1 MINSFKSLSKFE
13 FALWFFSIAAITLPF
28 VIFHSG
34 NPLTLIASLIGVT
47 ALIFI
52 AKGNVLGQVL
62 TVIFSIIYAVI
73 SYQYRYFGEMITYVG
88 MTLPSAV
95 LSIIT
100 WLRHPYSGT
109 AEVRVNKLRKIHY
122 VALPFT
128 AAITTLV
135 FYFILKYFN
144 TANLALSTISITT
157 SITACYLL
165 IFRSPL
171 YALAYA
177 ANDIVLIGLW
187 ILAAIE
193 NISYIPMAICF
204 FMFLLNDLYGFYN
217 WRSMKVRQSN
227 QSNG

>member
-13 FALWFFSIAAITLPF
+13 FSLWIFSIVSITLPF

-62 TVIFSIIYAVI
+62 TVIFSIIYAII

-95 LSIIT
+95 LSTIT
-100 WLRHPYSGT
+100 WLKHPYKGT
-109 AEVRVNKLRKIHY
+109 AEVKVNKLKKIHY
-122 VALPFT
+122 AALPST
-128 AAITTLV
+128 AAIITFV

-144 TANLALSTISITT
+144 TANLTLSTLSITT

-177 ANDIVLIGLW
+177 ANDIVLIILW
-187 ILAAIE
+187 ILAATE
-193 NISYIPMAICF
+193 NLSYLPMVICF

-217 WRSMKVRQSN
+217 WRKMKVCQSS
-227 QSNG
+227 QSTR